1 MKKQKI
7 ILMIV
12 IFTNMMLWANSVD
25 IEIHFAL
32 NKGSEIRSIDSNIE
46 KLYFAKPLYITDIK
60 GLDKLTK
67 LKTIIFHNTAFLTRA
82 DFLSDCPWIE
92 IIIFDGAPI
101 QDFIFIKK

>member
-12 IFTNMMLWANSVD
+12 IFTNMILWANSVD

-46 KLYFAKPLYITDIK
+46 KL
-60 GLDKLTK
+60 GEKL
-67 LKTIIFHNTAFLTRA
+67 
-82 DFLSDCPWIE
+82 
-92 IIIFDGAPI
+92 
-101 QDFIFIKK
+101 